1 MYGPTIVQHVV
12 VVSNFFTALSFLIVI
27 LRLYTRSQIVRIVSV
42 EDYLIVVSMA
52 AAIGFLTV
60 EMLQV
65 KFGLGQHIG
74 DVPGED
80 LKRFFQCLW
89 ATIPVYNLSLIF
101 SKLSIIFQY
110 KHVFAVAIVQK
121 ICFFFLIFLGIYGCW
136 AFFGSV
142 FMCVPVP
149 FFWGEGEGHC
159 LNKLAFWFSNAS
171 INIATDIAIIVLPM
185 PLIKGLQIPL
195 RQKVILMFV
204 FAFGTVVCITSIIRL
219 RSLLSISVSPDTTF
233 AGVDIAM
240 WSNIEINV
248 AIICASVPAL
258 KPFVSRIAPKLL
270 GSSVNSASRSR
281 GTGYANGYGANSQR
295 GEAFGMN
302 SFSRNAMASGTGRNP
317 SGSND
322 RDIYVEHTFEILEDG
337 DGKTSREGSE
347 RNLVRGKD
355 I

>member
-1 MYGPTIVQHVV
+1 
-12 VVSNFFTALSFLIVI
+12 
-27 LRLYTRSQIVRIVSV
+27 
-42 EDYLIVVSMA
+42 
-52 AAIGFLTV
+52 
-60 EMLQV
+60 MLQV
-65 KFGLGQHIG
+65 KYGLGQHIG
-74 DVPGED
+74 DVPEEH
-80 LKRFFQCLW
+80 LEKFFQCLW

-110 KHVFAVAIVQK
+110 KHVFAVAIVQR

-142 FMCVPVP
+142 FMCVPVQY
-149 FFWGEGEGHC
+149 FWGVGEGHC

-171 INIATDIAIIVLPM
+171 INIATDIAIILLPM
-185 PLIKGLQIPL
+185 PLIKGLQIPT
-195 RQKVILMFV
+195 RQKVILMV
-204 FAFGTVVCITSIIRL
+204 IFAFGTVVCITSIIRL

-248 AIICASVPAL
+248 AIICASAPAL

-270 GSSVNSASRSR
+270 GSSGNSGNRSR
-281 GTGYANGYGANSQR
+281 GTGYGPNSQR
-295 GEAFGMN
+295 GDAFGMN
-302 SFSRNAMASGTGRNP
+302 SFNRKATASGTGRNP

-322 RDIYVEHTFEILEDG
+322 RDIYVQHTFEILDDG

-355 I
+355 V